1 MLVPE
6 RPLWTCQA
14 CGRSFANRNQP
25 HACARHDLDSHFVGR
40 DPEVLRIYGAF
51 LAMLESFG
59 PVIVLPEKTRI
70 AFQVR
75 MSFAQLTVRR
85 RWITGHLVLD
95 RPAENG
101 PFARIDHLSPRNLV
115 HHFRLDRA
123 EEVERLSAF
132 AARAYALGCQ
142 HHLRR

>member
-75 MSFAQLTVRR
+75 C
-85 RWITGHLVLD
+85 H
-95 RPAENG
+95 
-101 PFARIDHLSPRNLV
+101 SPN
-115 HHFRLDRA
+115 
-123 EEVERLSAF
+123 
-132 AARAYALGCQ
+132 
-142 HHLRR
+142 